1 MKQEQKSILLMRRFH
16 LILEK
21 NINRLLTE
29 NNLTLA
35 QSQVL
40 MLLFFC
46 FGGSCEYKKIEKH
59 LEIAQ
64 STTVSLI
71 NKLEEK
77 GFVETFVDE
86 KDKRVKRIRITE
98 KGENVCKWSNNKAEA
113 EGKRMYEVLTEE
125 ERTIFFMLLE
135 KICDGLS
142 NEILK
147 GDK

>member
-1 MKQEQKSILLMRRFH
+1 MQEQKSIILMRRFH

-35 QSQVL
+35 QSHVL
-40 MLLFFC
+40 MLLYFH

-71 NKLEEK
+71 NRLEEK

-98 KGENVCKWSNNKAEA
+98 KGENVCKWSNNKAET
-113 EGKRMYEVLTEE
+113 ESRRMYDVLTEQ

-135 KICDGLS
+135 KICDGLA
-142 NEILK
+142 NEGMK
-147 GDK
+147 GEN

>member
-35 QSQVL
+35 QSHVL
-40 MLLFFC
+40 MLLYFH

-98 KGENVCKWSNNKAEA
+98 KGENVCKWSNSKAEI